1 MARMAYDDHYVPVML
16 NCRGRLCLIV
26 GGGKVAE
33 RKAVT
38 LLNAGA
44 VVHIVSPLL
53 RSEKL
58 QRLESEKTLRW
69 TKRKYQSDDLIGAFM
84 VHAATDDSELN
95 LQIAE
100 DADRLGVLVNVASNG
115 EAGTFI
121 NPTVL
126 RRGRLT
132 LAVSTS
138 GAGPMAAR
146 EIRDELEDQFGPEY
160 EDYLDFLYKMRSIIR
175 EEVKSADARRR
186 LLHKAYRMDMLGE
199 IRRGGY
205 VPWSEDKIK
214 QWIAN
219 NQEE

>member
-1 MARMAYDDHYVPVML
+1 MTHDHYVPVLL

-33 RKAVT
+33 RKALT

-44 VVHIVSPLL
+44 SVHIVSPVL
-53 RSEKL
+53 RSE
-58 QRLESEKTLRW
+58 TLRHLAGEKALQW
-69 TKRKYQSDDLIGAFM
+69 TERKYRPDDPAGAFM
-84 VHAATDDSELN
+84 VHAATDDAKLN
-95 LQIAE
+95 LKIAE
-100 DADRLGVLVNVASNG
+100 DADRLGVLVNVASDG

-126 RRGRLT
+126 RRGRLM

-146 EIRDELEDQFGPEY
+146 DIRDELEERFGPEY
-160 EDYLDFLYKMRSIIR
+160 EDYLDFLYRMRSMIKD
-175 EEVKSADARRR
+175 EVKPADARRR
-186 LLHKAYRMDMLGE
+186 LLQKAYRMDMLGE

-205 VPWSEDKIK
+205 VPWSPDEIK
-214 QWIAN
+214 QWIEK